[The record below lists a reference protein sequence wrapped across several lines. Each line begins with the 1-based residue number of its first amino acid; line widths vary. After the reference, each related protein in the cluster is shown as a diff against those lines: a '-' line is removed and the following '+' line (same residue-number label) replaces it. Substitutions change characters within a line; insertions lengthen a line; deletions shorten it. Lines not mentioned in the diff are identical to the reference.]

1 MIIST
6 HQNFVRF
13 HAVCP
18 TFVAVPAVDSVAPRT
33 KGGGTESFSDLI
45 ETGGVG
51 WYDFATAS
59 SGGKEGICLENDF
72 EISLFGK
79 FITRRSNPSFSFVG
93 MESNDLPVIFEL
105 VQVVS
110 VADDRE

>member
-1 MIIST
+1 MIISA
-6 HQNFVRF
+6 HQKFVCF

-33 KGGGTESFSDLI
+33 KGGGTESFSDFI

-79 FITRRSNPSFSFVG
+79 FITRRSNPSFFLLAWNL
-93 MESNDLPVIFEL
+93 MTFFVIFEL
-105 VQVVS
+105 MQVML
-110 VADDRE
+110 VADDRK